1 MLTGLILKSLIGLNC
16 HLEEFVMHKGKQCP
30 INAPPPKPIRMENRK
45 PNRGYGSTKK
55 GMK

>member
-16 HLEEFVMHKGKQCP
+16 RLEEFIMHKGKQCP
-30 INAPPPKPIRMENRK
+30 INAHPPKPIRMENRK
-45 PNRGYGSTKK
+45 PSRGYGSTKK